1 MDLTYPEPTYIDE
14 MVNEQMKKRIEEL
27 EAEREELMET
37 VDSLSRRVEREKTEK
52 EELRKKL
59 YNREFVTATKIGNLY
74 GRTEKSRRYQ
84 GVVVTAPIPYESPKK
99 GANNDIKS
107 YNWVYSNELG
117 FVRSL
122 NKSSIK
128 MEFGKF
134 YYFKVNDE
142 RYKSRKQMPHSVAL
156 RAVKAEQKR
165 FHCKTEIVH
174 GKIEFTIFFEFDS
187 VMLYSD
193 DVVYLEDKFLNRI
206 HLKTKLIGELFRLA
220 GTSKLKGRIG
230 IRARI
235 MLKANFLDKFNNR
248 PNDAIFEIVQ
258 ILKVELEGGKV
269 VNSR

>member
-27 EAEREELMET
+27 EAEREQLMET
-37 VDSLSRRVEREKTEK
+37 VDSLSKIVKQEKTEK

-128 MEFGKF
+128 ME
-134 YYFKVNDE
+134 
-142 RYKSRKQMPHSVAL
+142 MPHSVAL

-187 VMLYSD
+187 IILYSD

-206 HLKTKLIGELFRLA
+206 HLKTKLIGELFRLT
-220 GTSKLKGRIG
+220 GTSKIKGKIG

-235 MLKANFLDKFNNR
+235 MLKANFLEKFNNR